1 MAREFKLPDPGEG
14 IHEAEIVEVLV
25 NEGDEVEEGQDVL
38 LVETDKASL
47 ELPAPESGVIGKI
60 HVSAGDIATVG
71 DVLITFSDAGQSGK
85 KRDTGQD
92 EDGEADR
99 TQESEPS
106 TDEPTGED
114 EKGEP
119 SGEEKENGEEFS
131 EDNQSPDEQEEDR
144 PVSARDDDRD
154 GETDESAE
162 MEHDKTSER
171 SDGRQGNR
179 QARSKSRPRKDAE
192 DEAPGDSSDRDG
204 DGDGDGDSDADDDE
218 AANRN
223 GSSGERAPV
232 KSVPA
237 TRQLAREL
245 DVDLQ
250 TVTPSGPHGR
260 ITDEDVR
267 RAAEDESAP
276 RQPSSTLPDFAQ
288 WGETE
293 RKPLRS
299 VRRAIANKMA
309 KAWEQIPHVT
319 HIDAVAIDLLEAF
332 RQRHKDDAA
341 EGGSD
346 LTVTAFVVK
355 AVVAA
360 LKEHPRF
367 NASIDN
373 RRKEIIYKHYQ
384 NIGVAVDTDRGLLVP
399 VLRDADGKSVLDIAA
414 ELSELAER
422 ARQGKLS
429 KEDMSGGTFTITN
442 VGPLGGRAF
451 TPIIN
456 WPEAAILGLGKARY
470 EPSVEQSAT
479 GAIEFVPRLMLPLC
493 LGFDHRVNDGAD
505 AARFMATFME
515 TLADPDRFI
524 LAT

>member
-14 IHEAEIVEVLV
+14 IHEAEILEILV
-25 NEGDEVEEGQDVL
+25 GEGDEVEEGQDVL

-47 ELPAPESGVIGKI
+47 ELPAPESGVIEKI

-71 DVLITFSDAGQSGK
+71 DVLITFADAGQSGK
-85 KRDTGQD
+85 RRDTEKD
-92 EDGEADR
+92 EDGESDR
-99 TQESEPS
+99 AQESEPS
-106 TDEPTGED
+106 TDEPTREEKKEGRRD
-114 EKGEP
+114 EKNDEQL
-119 SGEEKENGEEFS
+119 S
-131 EDNQSPDEQEEDR
+131 EDRQPSDEEEEER
-144 PVSARDDDRD
+144 PVSASGDDRD
-154 GETDESAE
+154 GDEPAE
-162 MEHDKTSER
+162 AEHDEQSER
-171 SDGRQGNR
+171 SETRQGSR
-179 QARSKSRPRKDAE
+179 QARSESRSRKDAE
-192 DEAPGDSSDRDG
+192 DEASEDSADRDG
-204 DGDGDGDSDADDDE
+204 DADDDGE
-218 AANRN
+218 AADRKS
-223 GSSGERAPV
+223 GSGKRAPV

-245 DVDLQ
+245 GVDLRA
-250 TVTPSGPHGR
+250 VTPSGPHGR

-267 RAAEDESAP
+267 RAAEDESVS
-276 RQPSSTLPDFAQ
+276 RRPSSALPDFAQ

-309 KAWEQIPHVT
+309 TAWEQIPHVT

-332 RQRHKDDAA
+332 RQRHRDDAA
-341 EGGSD
+341 EGGGD
-346 LTVTAFVVK
+346 LTLTAFVVK

-367 NASIDN
+367 NASIDS
-373 RRKEIIYKHYQ
+373 RRKEIVFKHYH

-414 ELSELAER
+414 EISELAER

-456 WPEAAILGLGKARY
+456 WPEAAILGLGEARY
-470 EPSVEQSAT
+470 EPAAERSAT
-479 GAIEFVPRLMLPLC
+479 GAIGFVPRLMLPLC